1 MNKYILYTTEG
12 YCEAPN
18 GESIDNCQHL
28 GRVMATD
35 DNEAVEK
42 FVNEHPWFLEN
53 GYDPGEICIAQ
64 LHDSE
69 EIW

>member
-18 GESIDNCQHL
+18 GESIDNCQYL

-35 DNEAVEK
+35 DDEAVEK
-42 FVNEHPWFLEN
+42 FVNEPLGFWKTAMTPEKS
-53 GYDPGEICIAQ
+53 A
-64 LHDSE
+64 
-69 EIW
+69 